1 MVSVGCKYMPIFV
14 AELVLRRIISCITEL
29 QLPPAE
35 DSLTVQQLRVGL
47 DSHGVQA
54 AVTQSKQEGD
64 FMYK

>member
-14 AELVLRRIISCITEL
+14 AELVLRIISCIAEL

-35 DSLTVQQLRVGL
+35 DSITVQQLRVGL